1 MSSLIFY
8 TQPDMAVVATDTLA
22 VDSNG
27 RPAFYTNK
35 AIYIPTLRTIIA
47 GVGVAGFS
55 SRWAEYVSSRM
66 LLAGIENLNDHTQ
79 TGLLS
84 LWEDFS
90 NDGAIDPELST
101 TTVYHIGFSE
111 GTDDIAVFAYRSTN
125 SFVSERL
132 GYGTAVKPDCKVI
145 DGNLMETIPSMMIEQ
160 RRLQESGP
168 IKSRIYIGGD
178 IIAIMLT
185 KDECRCFKL
194 GEFPDR
200 DENFREMLHNF

>member
-8 TQPDMAVVATDTLA
+8 TQPDLAVVATDTLA

-35 AIYIPTLRTIIA
+35 AAYIPTLRMIIA

-55 SRWAEYVSSRM
+55 SQWAEHVSSRM
-66 LLAGIENLNDHTQ
+66 LLSGIENLDCHAQ
-79 TGLLS
+79 DGLLS
-84 LWEDFS
+84 LWDDFK
-90 NDGAIDPELST
+90 NAEAIDPESST

-111 GTDDIAVFAYRSTN
+111 ETGDVTVFAYRSTN
-125 SFVSERL
+125 SFMSERL
-132 GYGTAVKPDCKVI
+132 GYGTAVKPDCKII
-145 DGNLMETIPSMMIEQ
+145 DGNLMETIPSMMSEQ
-160 RRLQESGP
+160 RRLQESMP
-168 IKSRIYIGGD
+168 IESRIYIGGD

-185 KDECRCFKL
+185 KDECRYFKL

-200 DENFREMLHNF
+200 EANFREMLFNL